1 MLAALLAVAFQTVVG
16 WIVSIR
22 LLALARRTG
31 ALPERL
37 LGASLLLSVAVGY
50 PLRIA
55 APRIGSELVDW
66 LGNACVSAGFALC
79 VVFVQRVFRPEAAW
93 ARELAAALVFGF
105 VVQSALAGV
114 QLSFDPTLLQ
124 MGLAMIT
131 YGWGALEAGTRARML
146 GKQRALGLGDAAVHD
161 RFRLFALLGTSVVLG
176 ALANAAAI
184 VTGRVALEEPAVLIV
199 TTLSGTTLATSTL
212 LAFAPPR
219 LYRRRFAAAQAA

>member
-1 MLAALLAVAFQTVVG
+1 MLAALLAVAFQTLVG
-16 WIVSIR
+16 WIVSLR

-31 ALPERL
+31 GLPERL
-37 LGASLLLSVAVGY
+37 LGGSLLLSIAVGY

-55 APRIGSELVDW
+55 APRLESGIVDW
-66 LGNACVSAGFALC
+66 LGNACVGAGFALC
-79 VVFVQRVFRPEAAW
+79 VVFVQRVFRLDAAW
-93 ARELAAALVFGF
+93 ARELAASLVFGF
-105 VVQSALAGV
+105 VVQSALAATDLG
-114 QLSFDPTLLQ
+114 FDATLLQ
-124 MGLAMIT
+124 MGLAIVA

-146 GKQRALGLGDAAVHD
+146 GRQRALGLGDAAVHD

-199 TTLSGTTLATSTL
+199 TTLSGTTVAVSAL

-219 LYRRRFAAAQAA
+219 FYRRRFAAAHAG